1 VHPNLSAFELYGIQG
16 DSVAALKAL
25 TSDAPSSL
33 TTDYNTAILRHVSSK
48 SLDTRVVAL
57 RNGLLSEL
65 DGCEKKYF
73 NSLSQEQISV
83 RRRKRNEMIMAYNR
97 ALVLQTSG
105 FSKECI
111 QICRE
116 KLKDLVVKNQPPPE
130 ELYIVASRM
139 SFLFLETTLGPSVS
153 RSSGLVHE
161 DLSTPSILSVM
172 AWLNLF
178 NLEKDPQ
185 SKFLLALCKSRLH
198 LSESDRK
205 GTKSESNARLARKEL
220 KAAMEIL
227 QHKLR
232 ASHGGDTE
240 SVVSSLNSEEI
251 MSTGTHQLQESHQQL
266 LPRSL
271 VLQKLNQSALNL
283 KAKLE
288 QMKGNAKKSLLL
300 CSEARGAAVLD
311 SSYERINSNNLGI
324 VYGTTGKRH
333 LALHSLFKSL
343 QVESEASFDVDG
355 TSRPNQAL
363 TALYNTS
370 LCALQA
376 QNYICS
382 YECMATYVSRCDV
395 FHVGVRCWLRMAEAC
410 VGIYSSS
417 RPSKSFKDF
426 CAIEVNGKPKGLL
439 FDHGLCTEQPN
450 TTQEILVQE
459 LASGEDIQQV
469 KRNPLL
475 RARGCLEH
483 LLSNQEALDNDALS
497 TSRLMLSFV
506 LLSFREFYRALDM
519 ARLVLDSQTLEAVEV
534 GNDTIGVVKR
544 RIATARMYAAEA
556 SCALGNS
563 AEAMKYLV
571 GDGRDDAFDRLSSD
585 LGGVTMDMAAL
596 NGTGKRRLARA
607 QVKVRSSASTVTAA
621 MDNMPAAKQL
631 AMSAQAIENA
641 YASNRER
648 SAARRALV
656 YCLLRGG
663 NHSAA
668 LTLLRSITSTLT
680 SCQAS

>member
-1 VHPNLSAFELYGIQG
+1 
-16 DSVAALKAL
+16 
-25 TSDAPSSL
+25 
-33 TTDYNTAILRHVSSK
+33 
-48 SLDTRVVAL
+48 
-57 RNGLLSEL
+57 
-65 DGCEKKYF
+65 
-73 NSLSQEQISV
+73 
-83 RRRKRNEMIMAYNR
+83 
-97 ALVLQTSG
+97 
-105 FSKECI
+105 
-111 QICRE
+111 
-116 KLKDLVVKNQPPPE
+116 
-130 ELYIVASRM
+130 
-139 SFLFLETTLGPSVS
+139 
-153 RSSGLVHE
+153 
-161 DLSTPSILSVM
+161 
-172 AWLNLF
+172 
-178 NLEKDPQ
+178 
-185 SKFLLALCKSRLH
+185 
-198 LSESDRK
+198 
-205 GTKSESNARLARKEL
+205 
-220 KAAMEIL
+220 
-227 QHKLR
+227 
-232 ASHGGDTE
+232 
-240 SVVSSLNSEEI
+240 
-251 MSTGTHQLQESHQQL
+251 
-266 LPRSL
+266 
-271 VLQKLNQSALNL
+271 
-283 KAKLE
+283 
-288 QMKGNAKKSLLL
+288 
-300 CSEARGAAVLD
+300 
-311 SSYERINSNNLGI
+311 
-324 VYGTTGKRH
+324 
-333 LALHSLFKSL
+333 
-343 QVESEASFDVDG
+343 
-355 TSRPNQAL
+355 
-363 TALYNTS
+363 
-370 LCALQA
+370 
-376 QNYICS
+376 
-382 YECMATYVSRCDV
+382 
-395 FHVGVRCWLRMAEAC
+395 
-410 VGIYSSS
+410 
-417 RPSKSFKDF
+417 
-426 CAIEVNGKPKGLL
+426 
-439 FDHGLCTEQPN
+439 
-450 TTQEILVQE
+450 
-459 LASGEDIQQV
+459 V

-519 ARLVLDSQTLEAVEV
+519 ARLVLDSQTWEAVEV